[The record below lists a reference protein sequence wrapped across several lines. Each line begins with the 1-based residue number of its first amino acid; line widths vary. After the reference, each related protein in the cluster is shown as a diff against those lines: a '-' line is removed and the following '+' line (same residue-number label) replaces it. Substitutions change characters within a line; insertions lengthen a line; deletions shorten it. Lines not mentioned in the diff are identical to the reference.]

1 MKNVQGTMERKM
13 MQEKRAKSSFKNPQ
27 ILTTWS
33 LRKDLKAKDEPQNT
47 GGDSNFFL
55 YWTSQGFFTTVT
67 VEIRKRPGRFLQAAL
82 TVSVAVVSS
91 SRWSPHEEKPD
102 WSQMQGC

>member
-27 ILTTWS
+27 IPTTWS

-47 GGDSNFFL
+47 QVEIVVSSSSGPCK
-55 YWTSQGFFTTVT
+55 GFFTTVT
-67 VEIRKRPGRFLQAAL
+67 VGIRRRPGRIFRL
-82 TVSVAVVSS
+82 
-91 SRWSPHEEKPD
+91 P
-102 WSQMQGC
+102 